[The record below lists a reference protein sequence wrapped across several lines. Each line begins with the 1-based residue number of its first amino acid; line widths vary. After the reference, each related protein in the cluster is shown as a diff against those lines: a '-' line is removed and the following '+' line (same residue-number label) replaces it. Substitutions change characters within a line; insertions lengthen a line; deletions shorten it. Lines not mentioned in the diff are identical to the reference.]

1 LDRDA
6 RAAEAQARM
15 QAQLGGPNTEQ
26 YDKAYAEMEKRKSEF
41 DAPKAGFDGLMEY
54 LGQVAQTGRGKK
66 WYESGAEGGAR
77 VDALN
82 KERKTQQY
90 ELAKQQVE
98 LMQKKMDAER
108 GYKKELFQMG
118 EAERAAVDKQIDT
131 AVKEY
136 GLNKRDAER
145 LRAELEG
152 RHIAGKYQL
161 QAARIGQEGRA
172 AGATTLTPNQRAM
185 IADKAKDNVAADIKA
200 NPSMQ
205 IKLAKNPAAVAQMVA
220 AETERLLAAAE
231 GRTMA
236 AAPGAPSPGGIP
248 PDVQALLNKYGG
260 K

>member
-1 LDRDA
+1 
-6 RAAEAQARM
+6 
-15 QAQLGGPNTEQ
+15 
-26 YDKAYAEMEKRKSEF
+26 MEKRKGEF
-41 DAPKAGFDGLMEY
+41 NAPTAGFDGLMEY
-54 LGQVAQTGRGKK
+54 LGQVAKTKRGQK
-66 WYESGAEGGAR
+66 WYESGAEGGAA
-77 VDALN
+77 VEALN

-131 AVKEY
+131 AVKEF
-136 GLNKRDAER
+136 GLNKRQADQ
-145 LRAELEG
+145 LRNELEG
-152 RHIAGKYQL
+152 RHITGKYQL

-185 IADKAKDNVAADIKA
+185 IADKAKDNVANDLKT
-200 NPSMQ
+200 NMVLSM
-205 IKLAKNPAAVAQMVA
+205 KVGKNPAALAQMVA

-236 AAPGAPSPGGIP
+236 AAPARQAPAEPTNKAGA
-248 PDVQALLNKYGG
+248 
-260 K
+260 